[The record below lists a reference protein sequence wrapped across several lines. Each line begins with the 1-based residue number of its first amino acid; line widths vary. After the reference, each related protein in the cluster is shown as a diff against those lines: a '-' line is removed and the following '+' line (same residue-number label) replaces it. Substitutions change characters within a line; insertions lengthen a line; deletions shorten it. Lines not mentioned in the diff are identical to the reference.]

1 MVEHVFTQTEEDDE
15 DDDDDDLAFSLGRGL
30 CPVRTSVFDRRS
42 FPYLCPNYDWST
54 RDQFVGNREVRHQGA
69 HHPLTIAAGEG

>member
-15 DDDDDDLAFSLGRGL
+15 DDDDDDLAFSLGRG
-30 CPVRTSVFDRRS
+30 
-42 FPYLCPNYDWST
+42 WST